1 MKKVHRL
8 IFDSVDRNYNYL
20 TNKETRKFKM
30 LADTLVRYLEMK
42 IKRPENYLD
51 EIKYLENERTIKQ
64 DLQEMFAEVDSSK
77 KEFLKYGIFEFR
89 DEDLK
94 PRWENTHTY

>member
-1 MKKVHRL
+1 
-8 IFDSVDRNYNYL
+8 
-20 TNKETRKFKM
+20 
-30 LADTLVRYLEMK
+30 MK

-89 DEDLK
+89 CFLICKIIVISIYAIKD
-94 PRWENTHTY
+94 